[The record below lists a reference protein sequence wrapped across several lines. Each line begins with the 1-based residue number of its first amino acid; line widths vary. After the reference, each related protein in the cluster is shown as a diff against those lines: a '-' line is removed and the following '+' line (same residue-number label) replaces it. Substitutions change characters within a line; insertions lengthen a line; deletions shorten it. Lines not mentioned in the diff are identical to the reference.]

1 MYTDHVPPLG
11 RGIGRIGVPPLG
23 GAMTVIDVHVI
34 MRQRFFL
41 RHVWLTAQGGSVDR
55 CLTLYRI
62 NNPSALQ

>member
-1 MYTDHVPPLG
+1 MYRLWVEGSAGL
-11 RGIGRIGVPPLG
+11 VYQG